1 MTAKIYRAFLSL
13 LLLFVAGKVV
23 SFVAPEEIT
32 FARESSSNVE
42 EVEVAENIVYSD
54 VPDPVEVTELEVN
67 IEEEIAEEATEAE
80 DDLEVEIGITSDESV
95 EDNNK
100 EHLIVDGSIEEEV
113 VAETT
118 DGTTTLESVSEYP
131 QPMTIY
137 VSNVA
142 IRYENGGMAYGQSII
157 DRDANMVST
166 WGEPRFKMVMTV

>member
-42 EVEVAENIVYSD
+42 EVEVAENSVYSD

-67 IEEEIAEEATEAE
+67 IAEEATEAE
-80 DDLEVEIGITSDESV
+80 EEDLEVEIGITSDESV

-166 WGEPRFKMVMTV
+166 WGGSRGSKW